1 MKEEFEKLPEIAK
14 RIAEANSLNYDEK
27 LNVWTSPEWD
37 STTCCNQDFVNAAW
51 YAFREQQKK
60 IDELVKDKQD
70 HIDRMNNIFNG
81 KF

>member
-1 MKEEFEKLPEIAK
+1 MRSEFEKLPEIAR

-51 YAFREQQKK
+51 YAFQEQQKR
-60 IDELVKDKQD
+60 IDVLTRALGGDY
-70 HIDRMNNIFNG
+70 
-81 KF
+81 